1 MTGLVW
7 VSGWRVVARRPLQ
20 ACLAALGVALGV
32 AAVVGMDIANQ
43 SAKRAFAA
51 SAEAVAGRAT
61 HRIVGGPRG
70 LPEDVYRR
78 LRVELGMRDSAPVVE
93 GYARLGDGRLL
104 RMLGVDSFA
113 EGPFR
118 GYIGAGVGVGGD
130 VGAGGAGWDWRAL
143 VSEPGAALV
152 SGETAAELGVGVG
165 DVVDANIGG
174 YGRSVGIVGVIEA
187 RDGFARAAL
196 RDMLVVDI
204 STAQELAGLAGYVS
218 HIDLALAAGAAGD
231 EWVARIRGILPGD
244 AAVVPA
250 SEQVDAVRE
259 LTGSFDDDL
268 FMLSLLAL
276 IVGAFM
282 VYNAMTFSALRR
294 RSALGTLRALGVTR
308 GQAFTLVMGEALA
321 VGVVGAI
328 VGAAAGVL
336 LGWGLTGVVERTVS
350 DLFYAASGSDLAVP
364 VWSLVKGGLLG
375 VGATLAAAAIP
386 AFEASGAPASSG
398 PRSSLEARVRGG
410 ARAAAGVGALLC
422 VAGVGLMFAPMDG
435 LAGAFA
441 GLTALIAGYAM
452 LTPLALMGFS
462 RVAAPAMGAM
472 FGMTG
477 RLAARGLSAALSRT
491 AVAVAALSVAASIII
506 AIDTM
511 VGSFRGTLVDW
522 LEVSLGSDVYITS
535 RTALSPRLDAGL
547 SPLVAARVRGAAGVG
562 EVKTIRSV
570 VVGTSDGDVRLT
582 ALGTGFDD
590 FNMPRRY
597 KAGDPA
603 AIWDEWQRG
612 DVVVVSEPYAY
623 RSGAGVGDYVRFRT
637 ARGERDFRIG
647 GVYYDYGSAG
657 RGAALMSRAGYDRF
671 WDDERYTSIGVD
683 AAAGVSAVDLAA
695 DLRRAIGDAQ
705 EVDVRLNGELR
716 AAALEV
722 FERSFA
728 ITSAT
733 RALAMAVACVG
744 VFSALT
750 AMQLE
755 RGREFGTLRALG
767 FTGRRVW
774 GLVTAQTGLLGLA
787 AGVFALPLGLLEA
800 AALIFVVNRR
810 SFGWT
815 MRMEL
820 DAMVLGQALALAV
833 VAALLAGAYPALRAR
848 RAAPAEALREE

>member
-7 VSGWRVVARRPLQ
+7 VSGWRVVLRHPLQ

-93 GYARLGDGRLL
+93 GYARLADGRLL
-104 RMLGVDSFA
+104 RMLGVDPFA

-118 GYIGAGVGVGGD
+118 AHIGAGVG
-130 VGAGGAGWDWRAL
+130 ASASGAGWDWRAL

-152 SGETAAELGVGVG
+152 SGETASALGVGVG

-174 YGRSVGIVGVIEA
+174 YGRAVGVVGVIEA

-204 STAQELAGLAGYVS
+204 STAQELAGLAAYVS
-218 HIDLALAAGAAGD
+218 HIDLALAAGDAGD
-231 EWVARIRGILPGD
+231 EWAARIRGILPGD

-276 IVGAFM
+276 IVGGFM

-321 VGVVGAI
+321 VGVVGAA

-398 PRSSLEARVRGG
+398 LSRSSLEARVRGG
-410 ARAAAGVGALLC
+410 ALAAAGAGGLLC
-422 VAGVGLMFAPMDG
+422 AVGVGLMFAPMDG

-462 RVAAPAMGAM
+462 RAVAPAMGAL

-511 VGSFRGTLVDW
+511 VGSFRATLVDW

-547 SPLVAARVRGAAGVG
+547 SPLVAARVRGVAGVG

-570 VVGTSDGDVRLT
+570 VVGTDGGDVRLT

-603 AIWDEWQRG
+603 AIWDEWLLG

-637 ARGERDFRIG
+637 ARGERDFRIA

-683 AAAGVSAVDLAA
+683 AAAGVSAGELAA

-705 EVDVRLNGELR
+705 EVEVRLNGELR

-750 AMQLE
+750 AIQLE

-787 AGVFALPLGLLEA
+787 AGVLALPLGLMEA

-820 DAMVLGQALALAV
+820 DAMVLGQAVALAV

-848 RAAPAEALREE
+848 RAALADALREE